1 MFRKILMD
9 DLDRRD
15 FIQGS
20 ERCPP
25 QPTEGREDRAASGS
39 PAWQGKASSSR
50 HLMTREENEHKRS
63 LLALVHVL
71 QHIKTSELQ
80 AEKDLLQ
87 GQETSGSCPKK
98 KKNKLPEGFQQITWW
113 WEVGG
118 SRVGDQL
125 VHGFSY
131 LLMVR

>member
-98 KKNKLPEGFQQITWW
+98 KKKQAPRRVSANHLVVGGGGFQ
-113 WEVGG
+113 G
-118 SRVGDQL
+118 R
-125 VHGFSY
+125 
-131 LLMVR
+131 